1 MTENKMGVM
10 PVNRLLLSM
19 AIPLM
24 LSMLVQALYN
34 VVDSIFVSR
43 LSEDALTA
51 VSLAFPI
58 QNLMIAAGSGIGVG
72 MNALLSRSLGEKN
85 QKQANAAAV
94 QSIFL
99 MVIVFIIFFVVGIAG
114 AKPFMYSQTKI
125 ASIAEPGTDYVR
137 ICCCMSFGIFG
148 QLIMERMLQST
159 GKTIYTMVTQATGAI
174 VNIILDPIFIFGLLG
189 MPKLGVAGAAL
200 ATVVG
205 QTVAACLGILFNLKF
220 NKEIDL
226 SFRKFRPRPEIIR
239 QVLAVGVP
247 SMIMASIGSVM
258 TYGMNLI
265 LIRFTSTA
273 TAVFG
278 VYFKVQSFVFMPVFG
293 LNNGMVPIIA
303 YNYGARKKDR
313 MIRTI
318 KLSAIY
324 AVVLMWIGLVV
335 FQLAPKW
342 ILGLFDASEKMQQIG
357 IPALQTISL
366 SFMFAGFG
374 IVCSSVFQSLGN
386 GIYSMTVSICR
397 QLVVLLPAAFM
408 LAQLG
413 KVDYVWWAFP
423 IAETVSV
430 CLSILFLV
438 RIYRKQ
444 IKPLAQ
450 AE

>member
-423 IAETVSV
+423 IVETVSV